1 MVEASPSVWRALD
14 LYRGLILPHAA
25 LRRPYPHDM
34 LTVIT
39 LAAGDEAV
47 LAAQAEQTLEQAQTL
62 RSAACCFL
70 ELVLTRAGN
79 SDHGVLAL
87 NPGAAPDLIRAH
99 KRALLK
105 WLHPDRNRNAWQA
118 ALSAK
123 VSAAA
128 ARLEKNEAD
137 AGGAKSEGPA
147 WPAVERRRRPSR
159 TPWARRGRRAGGQ
172 RSRPSTSPGARWS
185 AVAAALVLA
194 LALLLQWD
202 PVGSGMLRA
211 SLPGL
216 AW

>member
-34 LTVIT
+34 LTVIA
-39 LAAGDEAV
+39 LAAGDEAI
-47 LAAQAEQTLEQAQTL
+47 LAGQAEQTREQAETL
-62 RSAACCFL
+62 RAAACCFL

-87 NPGAAPDLIRAH
+87 NPEAAPELIRAH

-105 WLHPDRNRNAWQA
+105 WLHPDRNKNAWQA
-118 ALSAK
+118 GLSAK

-128 ARLEKNEAD
+128 ARLEKNEAE
-137 AGGAKSEGPA
+137 AGSANGAA
-147 WPAVERRRRPSR
+147 QMWPVMERRGRPLG

-172 RSRPSTSPGARWS
+172 RSRFFAGPGT

-194 LALLLQWD
+194 LFLLLQA
-202 PVGSGMLRA
+202 G
-211 SLPGL
+211 LPGL
-216 AW
+216 GW

>member
-25 LRRPYPHDM
+25 LRRPYPDDM
-34 LTVIT
+34 LTVIA

-47 LAAQAEQTLEQAQTL
+47 LAAQAEQTRERADAL
-62 RSAACCFL
+62 RAAAVCFL
-70 ELVLTRAGN
+70 ELVLTRAGS

-87 NPGAAPDLIRAH
+87 NPGAAPELIRAH

-128 ARLEKNEAD
+128 SRLERNEAE
-137 AGGAKSEGPA
+137 AGSANGAGQA
-147 WPAVERRRRPSR
+147 WPLMARQSR
-159 TPWARRGRRAGGQ
+159 LLRTSWARRHRRGEGRRTRLFTGA
-172 RSRPSTSPGARWS
+172 GARRS
-185 AVAAALVLA
+185 AVAAALLLA
-194 LALLLQWD
+194 LFLLLQWD
-202 PVGSGMLRA
+202 PAGSGMLQA
-211 SLPGL
+211 GLPGL